1 MVRYNCYKEGDNVK
15 KIITYEITSEEIEF
29 IKNAPVD
36 PCKKCYDSRSGAC
49 GRCFSHRQYRE
60 KIKGYDE
67 EVVKLANTYN
77 LYKDKLKEIEKLQKE
92 AEEIKNSMPEQIF
105 D

>member
-1 MVRYNCYKEGDNVK
+1 MK
-15 KIITYEITSEEIEF
+15 KIITYEITDEEIEF

-36 PCKKCYDSRSGAC
+36 PCKKCYDSMGGGC
-49 GRCFSHRQYRE
+49 GGCFSYRQYRE
-60 KIKGYDE
+60 KIKGYDK

-77 LYKDKLKEIEKLQKE
+77 LYKDKLKEIEKLKKE

>member
-1 MVRYNCYKEGDNVK
+1 MK
-15 KIITYEITSEEIEF
+15 KIITYEITSEEIDF

-36 PCKKCYDSRSGAC
+36 PCKKCYDSRYGAC
-49 GRCFSHRQYRE
+49 GGCSSYSQYWE
-60 KIKGYDE
+60 KINGYDE
-67 EVVKLANTYN
+67 EVVELANTYN
-77 LYKDKLKEIEKLQKE
+77 LYKDKLKEIEKLKKE

>member
-1 MVRYNCYKEGDNVK
+1 MK
-15 KIITYEITSEEIEF
+15 KIITYEITDEEIDF

-36 PCKKCYDSRSGAC
+36 PCKKCYDSMRGAC
-49 GRCFSHRQYRE
+49 GGCSLYSKYWE
-60 KIKGYDE
+60 KINGYDE

-77 LYKDKLKEIEKLQKE
+77 LYKDKLKEIEKLKKE

>member
-1 MVRYNCYKEGDNVK
+1 MK

-49 GRCFSHRQYRE
+49 GGCFSYSQYRE

-67 EVVKLANTYN
+67 EVVELANTYN
-77 LYKDKLKEIEKLQKE
+77 LYKEKLTEIEKLKKE
-92 AEEIKNSMPEQIF
+92 AEEIKNSMTEQIF